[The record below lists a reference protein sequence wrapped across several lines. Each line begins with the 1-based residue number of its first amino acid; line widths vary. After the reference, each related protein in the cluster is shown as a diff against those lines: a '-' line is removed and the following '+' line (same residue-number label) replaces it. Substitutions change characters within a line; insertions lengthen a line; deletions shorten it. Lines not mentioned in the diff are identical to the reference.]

1 MLPSFLKG
9 TYAIYKEDT
18 DSVASW
24 LASTARRCGY
34 SLNLLD
40 NAAGQVSGQK
50 VPKKKK
56 KKKTGK
62 ALNPVD
68 TLTTEDNRCNPTP
81 AGSITYTIAIKDF
94 VSLAEHIVAFQ
105 KPPVKVPTA
114 FVKAL
119 DRAIALRKKHNSWF
133 NDAGQSSKADG
144 HTFFLDT
151 LERVRQTLKSR
162 MPSNTI
168 DDRITKPSSTSSPE
182 SSDRSHIGN
191 IFEGL
196 TLEEP
201 SDEFLSAPPPAD
213 AQQFPAEVDTGSHY
227 EAERIQKIE
236 EQYLAAHCLLADI
249 SSIREHIKS
258 LWTMYRDGK
267 MDLHSVSI
275 TTNTAV
281 ELVRRMQEDYDANF
295 PGHSDFEGLVHTFY
309 VAQCAIQGQ
318 DPDYRQRSGDLIN
331 MAVYDLADHILLPT
345 YIIMGSLTNV
355 VGPNEI
361 PLYKPGHFGFRDLS
375 TEWSQKSPHDK
386 FQDERIVLFEAFSG
400 FSAIA
405 KIGCFAEDELIRGV
419 REMTPGKKVPLWL
432 AFAVQNFLDVQHV
445 MGSQAS
451 RALLE

>member
-1 MLPSFLKG
+1 
-9 TYAIYKEDT
+9 
-18 DSVASW
+18 
-24 LASTARRCGY
+24 
-34 SLNLLD
+34 
-40 NAAGQVSGQK
+40 
-50 VPKKKK
+50 
-56 KKKTGK
+56 
-62 ALNPVD
+62 
-68 TLTTEDNRCNPTP
+68 
-81 AGSITYTIAIKDF
+81 
-94 VSLAEHIVAFQ
+94 
-105 KPPVKVPTA
+105 
-114 FVKAL
+114 
-119 DRAIALRKKHNSWF
+119 
-133 NDAGQSSKADG
+133 
-144 HTFFLDT
+144 
-151 LERVRQTLKSR
+151 
-162 MPSNTI
+162 
-168 DDRITKPSSTSSPE
+168 
-182 SSDRSHIGN
+182 
-191 IFEGL
+191 
-196 TLEEP
+196 
-201 SDEFLSAPPPAD
+201 
-213 AQQFPAEVDTGSHY
+213 
-227 EAERIQKIE
+227 
-236 EQYLAAHCLLADI
+236 LADI

-318 DPDYRQRSGDLIN
+318 DPDHRQRSGDLIN

>member
-1 MLPSFLKG
+1 MLPSFLTG

-50 VPKKKK
+50 MPKKKK
-56 KKKTGK
+56 KKKKNGK

-68 TLTTEDNRCNPTP
+68 TLTTEDNRSNPSP
-81 AGSITYTIAIKDF
+81 AGPVTYTIAIKDF
-94 VSLAEHIVAFQ
+94 ISLAEHIVAFQ

-133 NDAGQSSKADG
+133 NGAGQSSKDDEHA
-144 HTFFLDT
+144 FFLDI

-168 DDRITKPSSTSSPE
+168 DDRITKPSSTSTPE

-213 AQQFPAEVDTGSHY
+213 AQRPPAEVDTGSRY
-227 EAERIQKIE
+227 QAERIQKIE

-249 SSIREHIKS
+249 NSIREHIKS
-258 LWTMYRDGK
+258 LWTMYREGQ

-295 PGHSDFEGLVHTFY
+295 PNHSDFEGLINTFY
-309 VAQCAIQGQ
+309 IAQCDIHGQ
-318 DPDYRQRSGDLIN
+318 DPNHRQRSGDLIN

-345 YIIMGSLTNV
+345 YIIMGSLTDV

-361 PLYKPGHFGFRDLS
+361 PFYKPGYFGVRDLS
-375 TEWSQKSPHDK
+375 TE
-386 FQDERIVLFEAFSG
+386 
-400 FSAIA
+400 
-405 KIGCFAEDELIRGV
+405 
-419 REMTPGKKVPLWL
+419 
-432 AFAVQNFLDVQHV
+432 
-445 MGSQAS
+445 
-451 RALLE
+451 

>member
-56 KKKTGK
+56 KKKKNNNGK

-68 TLTTEDNRCNPTP
+68 TLTTEDNRSNPTP
-81 AGSITYTIAIKDF
+81 AGPVTYTIAIKDF

-144 HTFFLDT
+144 HAFFLDT
-151 LERVRQTLKSR
+151 LERVHQTLKSR
-162 MPSNTI
+162 VPSNTI
-168 DDRITKPSSTSSPE
+168 DEHITKPSSISTPE

-201 SDEFLSAPPPAD
+201 SNEFLSAHLLQTLRDFLPRSILAPVTRLSESGRSRSNILLLTVCWPTSTPSENTSSHFGPCIATDRWTYTRFQSPQTPLLSSSD
-213 AQQFPAEVDTGSHY
+213 ACKKITMQTSQITRTSKVSSTLSTSPNVPFRVKIPITGS
-227 EAERIQKIE
+227 A
-236 EQYLAAHCLLADI
+236 LAI
-249 SSIREHIKS
+249 
-258 LWTMYRDGK
+258 
-267 MDLHSVSI
+267 
-275 TTNTAV
+275 
-281 ELVRRMQEDYDANF
+281 
-295 PGHSDFEGLVHTFY
+295 
-309 VAQCAIQGQ
+309 
-318 DPDYRQRSGDLIN
+318 
-331 MAVYDLADHILLPT
+331 
-345 YIIMGSLTNV
+345 
-355 VGPNEI
+355 
-361 PLYKPGHFGFRDLS
+361 
-375 TEWSQKSPHDK
+375 
-386 FQDERIVLFEAFSG
+386 
-400 FSAIA
+400 
-405 KIGCFAEDELIRGV
+405 
-419 REMTPGKKVPLWL
+419 
-432 AFAVQNFLDVQHV
+432 
-445 MGSQAS
+445 
-451 RALLE
+451 